1 VSGASA
7 SRRIQRSWG
16 GWGPLTLLLLP
27 LAGLYCLIVVLRRW
41 LYRRGLIRSTRLA
54 VPVVIV
60 GNLSVGGTG
69 KTPVVIWLAHWLRE
83 RGLRP
88 GILTRGYGGQSENWP
103 LRVEPDTPAAQA
115 GDEAVLLR
123 RRTGCPVYAGPE
135 RARVGLR
142 LLAEQDCDI
151 LICDDGLQHYAL
163 QRDLEL
169 LVVDGE
175 RRFGNGL
182 CLPAGP
188 LREPRRR
195 LRSVDLRIVNGEARA
210 GEHPMRVSGETALP
224 VNGAAPARSLDS
236 FAGETVE
243 AVAGIG
249 NPERFFR
256 LLESRGVRINRHGF
270 PDHHPFRAEDLAPFA
285 GRTVLMTEKD
295 AVKCAAFAGD
305 HVWYVPADA
314 HFDEPFI
321 QQLTLLIDRLIHG

>member
-1 VSGASA
+1 MTVPSVSQ
-7 SRRIQRSWG
+7 RIQLSWDR
-16 GWGPLTLLLLP
+16 WGPLTLVLLP
-27 LAGLYCLIVVLRRW
+27 LAGLYCLIVVLRRL
-41 LYRRGLIRSTRLA
+41 LYRCGLLPSARLQ

-69 KTPVVIWLAHWLRE
+69 KTPLVVWLANWLRG
-83 RGLRP
+83 RGLKP
-88 GILTRGYGGQSENWP
+88 GILTRGYGGQAKSWP
-103 LRVEPDTPAAQA
+103 LRVEPDTPVVQT
-115 GDEAVLLR
+115 GDEALLLR
-123 RRTGCPVYAGPE
+123 RRTGCPVYAGPD
-135 RARVGLR
+135 RAQAGRR

-169 LVVDGE
+169 MVIDGE

-188 LREPRRR
+188 LRETRGR
-195 LRSVDLRIVNGEARA
+195 LRDVDLLIANGQAGL
-210 GEHPMRVSGETALP
+210 GEHPMQVSAARAVA
-224 VNGAAPARSLDS
+224 VNGALADRPLES
-236 FAGETVE
+236 FAGRSVE

-256 LLESRGVRINRHGF
+256 LLESHGVRINRHSF
-270 PDHHPFRAEDLAPFA
+270 PDHHPYRPEDLLPFT

-305 HVWYVPADA
+305 DVWFVPAEA
-314 HFDEPFI
+314 RFDKPFI